1 MLRIAVPNK
10 GSLSEPAVTLLAEA
24 GYRTRRTGRELVLV
38 DEAGG
43 VELFFLRPRDIAVYV
58 GQGTVHAGIT
68 GRDLLLDSG
77 VDAVEHLAL
86 GFARSTFRFAAP
98 KGTMSS
104 LADVAGRRVVVLED
118 TSTTGGSP
126 LEAVEALR
134 EAGADVRAVAVIV
147 DRATGA
153 RERIEAAGL
162 PYYAALGLADL
173 GLE

>member
-10 GSLSEPAVTLLAEA
+10 GSLSEPAATLLTEA

-98 KGTMSS
+98 
-104 LADVAGRRVVVLED
+104 
-118 TSTTGGSP
+118 
-126 LEAVEALR
+126 
-134 EAGADVRAVAVIV
+134 AGAALAVVGTASGPSTRAADATHSATRPVRRRRTASW
-147 DRATGA
+147 RK
-153 RERIEAAGL
+153 
-162 PYYAALGLADL
+162 
-173 GLE
+173 